1 MPHKPITTETLSEA
15 LERFDDVVAFHYPTF
30 NRRVSMDIMLPA
42 SIASKAADI
51 LIDGL
56 PVTALL

>member
-1 MPHKPITTETLSEA
+1 MPHKPITSETLSEA
-15 LERFDDVVAFHYPTF
+15 LERFDDVLAFHYPTF
-30 NRRVSMDIMLPA
+30 NRRVSMDTMLPA

-56 PVTALL
+56 PLSGIL